1 MGKATIGV
9 AATLGLAGMG
19 INTALFNIIAAATAP
34 LATGT
39 AAVISKLRG
48 EEELLW
54 KNITATD
61 STVGSVFMNG
71 IAMAASIGAL
81 LSATILLGGRTFLR
95 RAFELQPGSDFLSV
109 TASYFHIRCLSL
121 PSVLVNLVLFGFSIA
136 VQDVLAPVLSIVTA
150 FWVNVLGDFLLCG
163 VLGYGLAGAAVATTV
178 SSYLGSL
185 LALRYLVMKFNLRLP
200 RTIQGGVSWSQLF
213 DRRRLKL
220 FFSASAPLVV
230 GSMANTLTYSSGAR
244 ITSFTAAAGAS
255 VAMQEI
261 AAHQVVM
268 GLWWFL
274 SWFASPLFL
283 TGQAILPK
291 DISAS
296 KQGRAKKLIRLLAKL
311 AVMVALITTAA
322 NLSLLLG
329 APSLFTQVRPL
340 LLWSYSF
347 LFLSYNSR

>member
-1 MGKATIGV
+1 MGM

-48 EEELLW
+48 EEELLGR
-54 KNITATD
+54 NITAPD
-61 STVGSVFMNG
+61 STVGNVFMNG
-71 IAMAASIGAL
+71 IALAASIGAL

-95 RAFELQPGSDFLSV
+95 RAFALQPGSDFLSV
-109 TASYFHIRCLSL
+109 TVSYFHIRCLSL

-163 VLGYGLAGAAVATTV
+163 VLGYGLAGAAIATTV

-185 LALRYLVMKFNLRLP
+185 LALRYLIMKFKLRVP
-200 RTIQGGVSWSQLF
+200 RTVKGRISWSQLF
-213 DRRRLKL
+213 DRKRLKL
-220 FFSASAPLVV
+220 FFSASAPLVI

-311 AVMVALITTAA
+311 AMIVSAVTTAA

-329 APSLFTQVRPL
+329 APAMFTQVTFCF
-340 LLWSYSF
+340 LWFYYCPFPSYISP
-347 LFLSYNSR
+347 